1 MLCLI
6 TGCFIADIDECLDG
20 KKYPCHGVCTNTYGS
35 FACDCPRGSRGNA
48 SNAECTK
55 IPSLSEHG

>member
-20 KKYPCHGVCTNTYGS
+20 KKYPCLGVCTNTYGS
-35 FACDCPRGSRGNA
+35 FACDCPRVAEEMHLMQNA
-48 SNAECTK
+48 TK